1 MFGSRKRT
9 LSEDDN
15 TSGNGKSSRFSLFG
29 IFNVFK
35 SKKDGSDK
43 KSQET
48 GVDGA
53 ASELQL
59 IEREKLVNDF
69 SSSKKRRLSQ
79 IEPLSSGNVP
89 RTTTLNHNVGV
100 YQNCY
105 DLIKKKN
112 EELGY
117 DLERRL
123 STAYEQELEQDGGND
138 EEDKPVNYRSYSTY
152 PSTSDN
158 LYDSPNLDS
167 KIDNT
172 KGRLRQIS
180 QEDGDVNSQR
190 YTTPDKED
198 SPTTNVTGYLS
209 SIKENRRKM
218 LGTDIFESA
227 ESVPRDVVSQEI
239 ESVGPGLQYEEDY
252 GILPAD
258 DAELGSLNNYAV
270 NDEGHPIVIE
280 HEYAPIYTDDDG
292 SLVRPPFINLDPR
305 ERYHLLQLKKSI
317 ETSEAL
323 ERRIKYM
330 VNPQETDS
338 RNVKGTNKVETSTQT
353 HDMEYLD
360 NALQF
365 NRFRKRLRQ
374 EKDNQR
380 RKRAKN
386 SSGYFIGEFDYDETE
401 IRPPEKTKYSGYL
414 GGINKPKFQT
424 KDNAETDRRTKMTKD
439 RVGLDESLLRNEKIN
454 VKVDENFSKDV
465 EKKLR
470 GSEEGAIPGANG
482 PSIGGISKG
491 TEERKPTLSFGNATA
506 NDTES
511 DLVDRKRSKRAL
523 NSDTTDEKPSLNFGG
538 ATKTSSFTSGE
549 KKEEKPT
556 FSFGEKK
563 ANKPAFT
570 FGEKKEDKPALTFG
584 QRKEEKPAFTF
595 GEKKEDKP
603 AFSFGEKKE
612 DKPAFSFGEKK
623 DDKPAFTFDEKK
635 EDKPTL
641 TFDEKK
647 EDKPA
652 FTFGEKKQDK
662 PAFTFGEKKEDKP
675 SFTFGEK
682 KEDKPS
688 FTFGEKKEDKPAFT
702 FGEKKEDKP
711 TLTFGEK
718 KEDKP
723 AFTVGEKKEA
733 KPAFTFEKKEDG
745 KKDEKPAFTFGEK
758 KDDKPTFKFGGFSP
772 QNQALSQTPTQSS
785 TTRDISAPAPLASGV
800 TTSIPGT
807 GNTGIFGQQQTQNTS
822 APPAK
827 TSPFTFG
834 APSSSLPQNNAFG
847 NPSGGARTSPFSFG
861 PSAAPG
867 TAAGAP
873 AFNNRGSTPT
883 PGAAAAPFA
892 SATPPAFAFT
902 GALSKEPTP
911 DPASIFGQ
919 AAPAAP
925 QGQQVPIASP
935 MPSMGMGMGMNSP
948 MGTGAPSTT
957 PLLKTNRK
965 IAQMR
970 SRRR

>member
-9 LSEDDN
+9 LNEDDN

-43 KSQET
+43 KPEET

-123 STAYEQELEQDGGND
+123 STAYEQELEQDGDND
-138 EEDKPVNYRSYSTY
+138 DEDKPVNYRSYSTY
-152 PSTSDN
+152 PSTSEN
-158 LYDSPNLDS
+158 LYDSPNLDGN
-167 KIDNT
+167 IDSA

-180 QEDGDVNSQR
+180 QEDGDANSQR
-190 YTTPDKED
+190 YLTPDKED

-218 LGTDIFESA
+218 LGTDMFESA
-227 ESVPRDVVSQEI
+227 KSVPRDVVSQEI
-239 ESVGPGLQYEEDY
+239 ESMAPGLQYEEDY

-258 DAELGSLNNYAV
+258 DAEFGSLNNCAV
-270 NDEGHPIVIE
+270 DEEGNPIVIE
-280 HEYAPIYTDDDG
+280 HEYAPIYTDDEG
-292 SLVRPPFINLDPR
+292 NLVRPPFINLDPR

-338 RNVKGTNKVETSTQT
+338 RNIKGTNKVETATQT

-365 NRFRKRLRQ
+365 NRFRKRLRE

-386 SSGYFIGEFDYDETE
+386 SSGYFVGEFDYDETE

-424 KDNAETDRRTKMTKD
+424 KDNADTDRRTKMTKD

-454 VKVDENFSKDV
+454 VKVDENFSKNV
-465 EKKLR
+465 EKKLK
-470 GSEEGAIPGANG
+470 GSEEGSIPVANG
-482 PSIGGISKG
+482 PSIGGISKS
-491 TEERKPTLSFGNATA
+491 TEESKPTLSFGNATA
-506 NDTES
+506 NDTEP
-511 DLVDRKRSKRAL
+511 DLVDRKRSKRTL
-523 NSDTTDEKPSLNFGG
+523 DSETTDEKPSLNFGG
-538 ATKTSSFTSGE
+538 ATKTSLFTSGD
-549 KKEEKPT
+549 KKEEKP
-556 FSFGEKK
+556 S
-563 ANKPAFT
+563 
-570 FGEKKEDKPALTFG
+570 
-584 QRKEEKPAFTF
+584 
-595 GEKKEDKP
+595 
-603 AFSFGEKKE
+603 FSFGEKKE
-612 DKPAFSFGEKK
+612 DKPTLSFGQKK
-623 DDKPAFTFDEKK
+623 EEKPA
-635 EDKPTL
+635 
-641 TFDEKK
+641 
-647 EDKPA
+647 
-652 FTFGEKKQDK
+652 
-662 PAFTFGEKKEDKP
+662 
-675 SFTFGEK
+675 
-682 KEDKPS
+682 

-711 TLTFGEK
+711 AFTFGEKKDDKPAFTFGEKKEDKSTFSFGDKKEDKPAFTFGEKKDDKPSLSFGEKKDDKPTLSFGEKKDDKPLFSFGQKKDDKPAFTFGEK

-723 AFTVGEKKEA
+723 AFTLGEKKEDKPTLTFGEKKEI
-733 KPAFTFEKKEDG
+733 KPAFTFGEKKEDDSAKPSFSFGG

-758 KDDKPTFKFGGFSP
+758 KDDKPSFTFGGFSP
-772 QNQALSQTPTQSS
+772 QNQTLSQTPTPSS
-785 TTRDISAPAPLASGV
+785 TLKETSAPAPLTSGV
-800 TTSIPGT
+800 ASSIPGT
-807 GNTGIFGQQQTQNTS
+807 GSSGLFGQPQSAS

-834 APSSSLPQNNAFG
+834 APSSSLPRNNTFG

-861 PSAAPG
+861 PTAAPG

-873 AFNNRGSTPT
+873 VFNNRGSTPT
-883 PGAAAAPFA
+883 PGAAPAPFA
-892 SATPPAFAFT
+892 STTPPTFAFT